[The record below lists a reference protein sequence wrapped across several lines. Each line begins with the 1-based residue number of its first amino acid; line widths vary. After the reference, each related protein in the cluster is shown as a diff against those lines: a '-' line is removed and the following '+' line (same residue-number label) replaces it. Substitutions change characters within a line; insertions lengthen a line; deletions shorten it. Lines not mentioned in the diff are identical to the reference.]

1 MEPGSDGART
11 VGGGPGEGVEQGLRL
26 HEYPERLLD
35 SSRRRRPALR
45 PRVQAGEGMTPEELR
60 LAEAYRVA
68 LRIRLHRL
76 AKHLPLDPYAEPA
89 FGGPLPDSELGW
101 AA

>member
-1 MEPGSDGART
+1 
-11 VGGGPGEGVEQGLRL
+11 
-26 HEYPERLLD
+26 
-35 SSRRRRPALR
+35 
-45 PRVQAGEGMTPEELR
+45 MTSEELR

>member
-1 MEPGSDGART
+1 
-11 VGGGPGEGVEQGLRL
+11 
-26 HEYPERLLD
+26 
-35 SSRRRRPALR
+35 
-45 PRVQAGEGMTPEELR
+45 MTPEELR

-76 AKHLPLDPYAEPA
+76 AKHLPLDPCAEPA
-89 FGGPLPDSELGW
+89 FGGPPPDSELGW

>member
-11 VGGGPGEGVEQGLRL
+11 VGGGPGEGAEQGLRL
-26 HEYPERLLD
+26 HEDPERLLD

-76 AKHLPLDPYAEPA
+76 AKHLPLDPCAEPA